1 MEVAVCGVSRP
12 RFRRCVKETGAKES
26 VPCQAGTAPPAHSI
40 TPRAAR
46 PQASAG
52 GGRVTRDGQGSGRG
66 LRRKPWAGP
75 RGCVSL
81 ALAHPAAVQ
90 LPG

>member
-26 VPCQAGTAPPAHSI
+26 APCQAGTASPCALNHAPSRE
-40 TPRAAR
+40 TSGKRR
-46 PQASAG
+46 
-52 GGRVTRDGQGSGRG
+52 GGRVTRDGQGSRRGR
-66 LRRKPWAGP
+66 RRKLWAGP

-81 ALAHPAAVQ
+81 ALARPAAVQ